1 MVLNRRRSLPILEAN
16 VIICPG
22 RTITELVANLPRFV
36 DTSDITIGSALMQCT
51 PPIWYRPV
59 YYASRHLSFVEKN
72 YSTMEREALGMVYNI
87 TKFRHYFLGRRFT
100 FHVDHSTLLYLV
112 NKQGLTG
119 RLARWMLLLQ
129 EFDFQ
134 IHHRTGV
141 QHAVADY
148 LSRLESGEPTDSTYD
163 DLLDVGL
170 FSLTT
175 TPTLDENEDEW
186 IREMTH
192 FLPTTYP

>member
-1 MVLNRRRSLPILEAN
+1 
-16 VIICPG
+16 
-22 RTITELVANLPRFV
+22 
-36 DTSDITIGSALMQCT
+36 MQCT
-51 PPIWYRPV
+51 PPNWYQPV

-148 LSRLESGEPTDSTYD
+148 LSRLESGEPANSTYD
-163 DLLDVGL
+163 DLPDVNL
-170 FSLTT
+170 FNLTT
-175 TPTLDENEDEW
+175 TTTSDKNEDKW
-186 IREMTH
+186 IRDMTH
-192 FLPTTYP
+192 FLNTSLPPNHLLLDA